1 MKRTIIVILILIIAA
16 TAAFFWVE
24 IDEALLKKS
33 HPLEYGE
40 VVENASKEYSVPKE
54 LVYAVIKT
62 ESSFKSDAKSHKG
75 AIGLMQ
81 ITPETYTWL
90 CEKNKV
96 TDVDTDRLYKPE
108 ENIIYGTMYLDY
120 LYSRFENWENALAAY
135 NAGPTK
141 VSEWIDEGRIDE
153 YGVLNDIPYKET
165 REYVEKVIKARDT
178 YTQLYFSEEN
188 QFMTDIERMD

>member
-1 MKRTIIVILILIIAA
+1 MKRTVIVILILIIAA
-16 TAAFFWVE
+16 LAAFFWVE

-33 HPLEYGE
+33 HPLEYSD
-40 VVENASKEYSVPKE
+40 VVEKASKEHSVPKE

-62 ESSFKSDAKSHKG
+62 ESSFKSDEVSHKG
-75 AIGLMQ
+75 AVGLMQ
-81 ITPETYTWL
+81 IMPDTYKWL

-96 TDVDTDRLYKPE
+96 SDIDTDRLYKPE

-120 LYSRFENWENALAAY
+120 LYSRYDNWENALAAY

-141 VSEWIDEGRIDE
+141 VSKWIEEGRVDE
-153 YGVLNDIPYKET
+153 NGVLNDIPFKET
-165 REYVEKVIKARDT
+165 REYVEKVLKAKDT

-188 QFMTDIERMD
+188 